1 MTSTDED
8 RRIPVIIATPE
19 QNQELSD
26 GWNPPGSNW
35 PRFGKLAVVC
45 AARLSEELR
54 VIGVGAGRAGVHGGC
69 GEPAYLVE
77 QVCFGVV
84 GQVMGVGQ
92 GEVGGAPDHAGAPE
106 FR

>member
-1 MTSTDED
+1 MTST
-8 RRIPVIIATPE
+8 RPVSSTPGTAKT
-19 QNQELSD
+19 STA
-26 GWNPPGSNW
+26 PGSAR
-35 PRFGKLAVVC
+35 PESE
-45 AARLSEELR
+45 AAAPTRPAEVLEHRARAQPGILR
-54 VIGVGAGRAGVHGGC
+54 VIGVGAGRAGVHGGR

-106 FR
+106 LR

>member
-1 MTSTDED
+1 MTST
-8 RRIPVIIATPE
+8 RPVSSTPGVATT
-19 QNQELSD
+19 STA
-26 GWNPPGSNW
+26 PGSAR
-35 PRFGKLAVVC
+35 PASE
-45 AARLSEELR
+45 AAGPTRPVLEHRARAQLGILG
-54 VIGVGAGRAGVHGGC
+54 VLGVGAGRAGVHGGR

-106 FR
+106 LR